1 VLGREQWAAR
11 DRRPLV
17 WITVRPQAP
26 DATWLAHQVIEGLQ
40 RVGAI
45 DDPMTLP
52 PAADP
57 LAWHLG
63 LLPVVENAVSQATGP
78 FLMVVDEAS
87 ALSGQRWDALA
98 ASIAQSLPPECQL
111 VLAARVQAPPSLRPL
126 RSSGRLV
133 TLGLDVLALDAVE
146 GDQILRSLGLE
157 LDHEAVLGLLEQT
170 GGWPIALPLVASA
183 LLAGWRQ
190 PADMRLVTT
199 EALADYLRHEVL
211 EPLDDADA
219 RLLLRCS
226 VLPEMDGP
234 TCDAVTGT
242 SGSLA
247 RLRRLRAATHLL
259 APLDVNAE
267 RFRVHPLLASFLS
280 EELRAGDPEAWR
292 EAHVAAATP
301 AERSGDVDTAVFH
314 PRAAGDDEALGALI
328 WANGPQA
335 RRAHAQR
342 GDRAGAR
349 TRPASPA
356 LRRLTPRSRAT
367 PTAPGATRCP
377 RRVAESCAGPAR

>member
-1 VLGREQWAAR
+1 
-11 DRRPLV
+11 
-17 WITVRPQAP
+17 
-26 DATWLAHQVIEGLQ
+26 VIEGLQ

-52 PAADP
+52 PAVDP

-133 TLGLDVLALDAVE
+133 TLGPDVLALDAVE

-219 RLLLRCS
+219 RLLLRC
-226 VLPEMDGP
+226 
-234 TCDAVTGT
+234 
-242 SGSLA
+242 
-247 RLRRLRAATHLL
+247 
-259 APLDVNAE
+259 
-267 RFRVHPLLASFLS
+267 
-280 EELRAGDPEAWR
+280 EAI
-292 EAHVAAATP
+292 E
-301 AERSGDVDTAVFH
+301 
-314 PRAAGDDEALGALI
+314 
-328 WANGPQA
+328 QA
-335 RRAHAQR
+335 RER
-342 GDRAGAR
+342 GLL
-349 TRPASPA
+349 P
-356 LRRLTPRSRAT
+356 PR
-367 PTAPGATRCP
+367 
-377 RRVAESCAGPAR
+377 